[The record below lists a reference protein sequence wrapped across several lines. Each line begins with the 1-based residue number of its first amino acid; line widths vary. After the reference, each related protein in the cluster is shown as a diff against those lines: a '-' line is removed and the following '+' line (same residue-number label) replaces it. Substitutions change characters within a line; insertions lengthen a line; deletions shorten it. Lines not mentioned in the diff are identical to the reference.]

1 MQKVRIK
8 FIALIY
14 HSLLKCFKAL
24 NLLELKW
31 IKFKKYVFS
40 QFYVLFKFIKLIL
53 QFVKDDI
60 IDIPSALDLFL
71 VYIKDSD
78 KNKGLTILKLVSDGN
93 LKISSA
99 ENMLNKLIEKEEAVE
114 YKEKKTSIKEV
125 KGKRNRRAAR
135 PLEYDEY
142 MTIITLCQKGFTYK
156 DEYGVKHIFRP
167 NKQLAMTFILQANL
181 GLRISDVLKLKP
193 STFKNDKLEV
203 IEKKTGKLQYRTI
216 NRNLKELIYEYALE
230 NNIKSNDY
238 LIQVKVRAIQK
249 QLSII
254 ANYLNLTNISSH
266 SFRKLF
272 GVTVYNQTNGNI
284 ELLKELFNHS
294 SISTTQ
300 RYIKVSQK
308 QIDEI
313 SSSIDFTAAW
323 NL

>member
-1 MQKVRIK
+1 MEIK
-8 FIALIY
+8 
-14 HSLLKCFKAL
+14 
-24 NLLELKW
+24 E
-31 IKFKKYVFS
+31 
-40 QFYVLFKFIKLIL
+40 IL

-60 IDIPSALDLFL
+60 IDIPSALDLLL

-99 ENMLNKLIEKEEAVE
+99 ENMINKLIEKEEAVE

-156 DEYGVKHIFRP
+156 DEYGVEHIFRP

-249 QLSII
+249 QLAII
-254 ANYLNLTNISSH
+254 VNYLNLTNISSH

-272 GVTVYNQTNGNI
+272 GVTVYNKTNGNI

-294 SISTTQ
+294 NISTTQ

-308 QIDEI
+308 QLDEI

-323 NL
+323 NI

>member
-1 MQKVRIK
+1 MEIK
-8 FIALIY
+8 
-14 HSLLKCFKAL
+14 
-24 NLLELKW
+24 E
-31 IKFKKYVFS
+31 
-40 QFYVLFKFIKLIL
+40 IL

-60 IDIPSALDLFL
+60 IDIPSALELLL

-99 ENMLNKLIEKEEAVE
+99 ENMINKLIEKEEAVE
-114 YKEKKTSIKEV
+114 YKEKKTSVKEV

-294 SISTTQ
+294 NISTTQ

-313 SSSIDFTAAW
+313 SSSIDFTSAW
-323 NL
+323 NI

>member
-1 MQKVRIK
+1 MEIK
-8 FIALIY
+8 
-14 HSLLKCFKAL
+14 
-24 NLLELKW
+24 E
-31 IKFKKYVFS
+31 
-40 QFYVLFKFIKLIL
+40 IL

-60 IDIPSALDLFL
+60 IDIPSALDLLL

-99 ENMLNKLIEKEEAVE
+99 ENMINKLIEKEEAVE
-114 YKEKKTSIKEV
+114 YKEKKTSVKEV

-167 NKQLAMTFILQANL
+167 NKQLAMAFILQANL

-313 SSSIDFTAAW
+313 SSSIDFTSAW
-323 NL
+323 NI

>member
-1 MQKVRIK
+1 MEIK
-8 FIALIY
+8 
-14 HSLLKCFKAL
+14 
-24 NLLELKW
+24 E
-31 IKFKKYVFS
+31 
-40 QFYVLFKFIKLIL
+40 IL

-60 IDIPSALDLFL
+60 IDIPSALDLLL

-99 ENMLNKLIEKEEAVE
+99 ENMINKLIEKEEAVE
-114 YKEKKTSIKEV
+114 YKEKKTSVKEV

-272 GVTVYNQTNGNI
+272 GVTVYNKTNGNI

-308 QIDEI
+308 QIDEV
-313 SSSIDFTAAW
+313 SSSIDFTSAW
-323 NL
+323 NI

>member
-1 MQKVRIK
+1 MEIK
-8 FIALIY
+8 
-14 HSLLKCFKAL
+14 
-24 NLLELKW
+24 E
-31 IKFKKYVFS
+31 
-40 QFYVLFKFIKLIL
+40 IL

-60 IDIPSALDLFL
+60 IDIPSALDLLL

-284 ELLKELFNHS
+284 ELLKELFNHIN
-294 SISTTQ
+294 ISTTQ

>member
-1 MQKVRIK
+1 MEIK
-8 FIALIY
+8 
-14 HSLLKCFKAL
+14 
-24 NLLELKW
+24 E
-31 IKFKKYVFS
+31 
-40 QFYVLFKFIKLIL
+40 IL

-60 IDIPSALDLFL
+60 IDIPSALDLLL

-99 ENMLNKLIEKEEAVE
+99 ENMINKLIQKEESVE

-156 DEYGVKHIFRP
+156 DESGIDHIFRP
-167 NKQLAMTFILQANL
+167 NKQLAMTFMLQANL

-249 QLSII
+249 QLAII

-272 GVTVYNQTNGNI
+272 GVTVYNKTNGNI

-294 SISTTQ
+294 NIATTQ

-323 NL
+323 NI

>member
-1 MQKVRIK
+1 MEIK
-8 FIALIY
+8 
-14 HSLLKCFKAL
+14 
-24 NLLELKW
+24 E
-31 IKFKKYVFS
+31 
-40 QFYVLFKFIKLIL
+40 IL

-60 IDIPSALDLFL
+60 IDIPSALDLLL

-99 ENMLNKLIEKEEAVE
+99 ENMINKLIEKEKAVE

-156 DEYGVKHIFRP
+156 DEYGVEHIFRP

-249 QLSII
+249 QLAII

-272 GVTVYNQTNGNI
+272 GVTVYNKTNGNI

-294 SISTTQ
+294 NISTTQ

-313 SSSIDFTAAW
+313 SSSIDFTSAW
-323 NL
+323 NI

>member
-1 MQKVRIK
+1 MEIK
-8 FIALIY
+8 
-14 HSLLKCFKAL
+14 
-24 NLLELKW
+24 E
-31 IKFKKYVFS
+31 
-40 QFYVLFKFIKLIL
+40 IL

-60 IDIPSALDLFL
+60 IDIPSALELLL

-99 ENMLNKLIEKEEAVE
+99 ENMINKLIEKEEAVE

-156 DEYGVKHIFRP
+156 DESGIEHIFRP

-249 QLSII
+249 QLAII

-294 SISTTQ
+294 NISTTQ

-323 NL
+323 NI

>member
-1 MQKVRIK
+1 MEIK
-8 FIALIY
+8 
-14 HSLLKCFKAL
+14 
-24 NLLELKW
+24 E
-31 IKFKKYVFS
+31 
-40 QFYVLFKFIKLIL
+40 IL

-60 IDIPSALDLFL
+60 IDIPSALDLLL

-99 ENMLNKLIEKEEAVE
+99 ENMLNKLIEKEEAIE
-114 YKEKKTSIKEV
+114 YKEKKTSVKEV

-167 NKQLAMTFILQANL
+167 NKQLAMTFMLQANL

-272 GVTVYNQTNGNI
+272 GVTVYNKTNGNI

-323 NL
+323 NI

>member
-1 MQKVRIK
+1 MEIK
-8 FIALIY
+8 
-14 HSLLKCFKAL
+14 
-24 NLLELKW
+24 E
-31 IKFKKYVFS
+31 
-40 QFYVLFKFIKLIL
+40 IL

-60 IDIPSALDLFL
+60 IDIPSALDLLL

-78 KNKGLTILKLVSDGN
+78 KNNGLTILKLVSDGN

-99 ENMLNKLIEKEEAVE
+99 ENMINKLIEKEKAVE

-156 DEYGVKHIFRP
+156 DESGIEHIFRP

-238 LIQVKVRAIQK
+238 LIKVKVRAIQK
-249 QLSII
+249 QLAII

-272 GVTVYNQTNGNI
+272 GVTVYNKTNGNI

-294 SISTTQ
+294 NISTTQ

-308 QIDEI
+308 QIDEV

-323 NL
+323 NI

>member
-1 MQKVRIK
+1 MEIK
-8 FIALIY
+8 
-14 HSLLKCFKAL
+14 
-24 NLLELKW
+24 E
-31 IKFKKYVFS
+31 
-40 QFYVLFKFIKLIL
+40 IL

-60 IDIPSALDLFL
+60 IDIPSALDLLL

-99 ENMLNKLIEKEEAVE
+99 ENMINKLIEKEEAVE
-114 YKEKKTSIKEV
+114 YKEKKTSVKEV

-156 DEYGVKHIFRP
+156 DESGIDHIFRP

-313 SSSIDFTAAW
+313 SSSIDFTSAW
-323 NL
+323 NI

>member
-1 MQKVRIK
+1 MEIK
-8 FIALIY
+8 
-14 HSLLKCFKAL
+14 
-24 NLLELKW
+24 E
-31 IKFKKYVFS
+31 
-40 QFYVLFKFIKLIL
+40 IL

-60 IDIPSALDLFL
+60 IDIPSALELLL

-99 ENMLNKLIEKEEAVE
+99 ENMINKLIQKEEAVE
-114 YKEKKTSIKEV
+114 YKENKTSSKEV

-156 DEYGVKHIFRP
+156 DEYRVEHIFRP

-249 QLSII
+249 QLAII

-272 GVTVYNQTNGNI
+272 GVTVYNKTNGNI

-294 SISTTQ
+294 NISTTQ

-323 NL
+323 NI

>member
-1 MQKVRIK
+1 MEIK
-8 FIALIY
+8 
-14 HSLLKCFKAL
+14 
-24 NLLELKW
+24 E
-31 IKFKKYVFS
+31 
-40 QFYVLFKFIKLIL
+40 IL

-60 IDIPSALDLFL
+60 IDIPSALDLLL

-99 ENMLNKLIEKEEAVE
+99 ENMLNKLIEKEEAIE
-114 YKEKKTSIKEV
+114 YKEKKTSVKEV

-167 NKQLAMTFILQANL
+167 NKQLAMTFMLQANL

-249 QLSII
+249 QLYII

-313 SSSIDFTAAW
+313 SSSIDFTSAW
-323 NL
+323 NI

>member
-1 MQKVRIK
+1 MEIK
-8 FIALIY
+8 
-14 HSLLKCFKAL
+14 
-24 NLLELKW
+24 E
-31 IKFKKYVFS
+31 
-40 QFYVLFKFIKLIL
+40 IL

-60 IDIPSALDLFL
+60 IDIPSALDLLL

-167 NKQLAMTFILQANL
+167 NKQLAMAFILQANL

-272 GVTVYNQTNGNI
+272 GVTVYNKTNGNI

-313 SSSIDFTAAW
+313 SSSIDFTSAW
-323 NL
+323 NI

>member
-1 MQKVRIK
+1 MEIK
-8 FIALIY
+8 
-14 HSLLKCFKAL
+14 
-24 NLLELKW
+24 E
-31 IKFKKYVFS
+31 
-40 QFYVLFKFIKLIL
+40 IL

-60 IDIPSALDLFL
+60 IDIPSALDLLL

-99 ENMLNKLIEKEEAVE
+99 ENMINKLIEKEEAVE

-167 NKQLAMTFILQANL
+167 NKQLAMTFMLQANL

-238 LIQVKVRAIQK
+238 LIKVKVRAIQK
-249 QLSII
+249 QLAII

-272 GVTVYNQTNGNI
+272 GVTVYNKTNGNI

-323 NL
+323 NI

>member
-1 MQKVRIK
+1 MEIK
-8 FIALIY
+8 
-14 HSLLKCFKAL
+14 
-24 NLLELKW
+24 E
-31 IKFKKYVFS
+31 
-40 QFYVLFKFIKLIL
+40 IL

-60 IDIPSALDLFL
+60 IDIPSALDLLL

-99 ENMLNKLIEKEEAVE
+99 ENMINKLIEKEEAVE
-114 YKEKKTSIKEV
+114 YKEKKTSVKEV

-167 NKQLAMTFILQANL
+167 NKQLAMTFMLQANL

-272 GVTVYNQTNGNI
+272 GVTVYNKTNGNI

-323 NL
+323 NI

>member
-1 MQKVRIK
+1 MEIK
-8 FIALIY
+8 
-14 HSLLKCFKAL
+14 
-24 NLLELKW
+24 E
-31 IKFKKYVFS
+31 
-40 QFYVLFKFIKLIL
+40 IL

-60 IDIPSALDLFL
+60 IDIPSALDLLL

-99 ENMLNKLIEKEEAVE
+99 ENMINKLIEKEEAVE
-114 YKEKKTSIKEV
+114 YKEKKTSVKEV

-308 QIDEI
+308 QIDEV
-313 SSSIDFTAAW
+313 SSSIDFTSVW
-323 NL
+323 NI

>member
-1 MQKVRIK
+1 MEIK
-8 FIALIY
+8 
-14 HSLLKCFKAL
+14 
-24 NLLELKW
+24 E
-31 IKFKKYVFS
+31 
-40 QFYVLFKFIKLIL
+40 IL

-60 IDIPSALDLFL
+60 IDIPSALDLLL

-99 ENMLNKLIEKEEAVE
+99 ENMLNKLIEKEEAIE
-114 YKEKKTSIKEV
+114 YKEKKTSVKEV

-167 NKQLAMTFILQANL
+167 NKQLAMTFMLQANL

-323 NL
+323 NI

>member
-1 MQKVRIK
+1 MEIK
-8 FIALIY
+8 
-14 HSLLKCFKAL
+14 
-24 NLLELKW
+24 E
-31 IKFKKYVFS
+31 
-40 QFYVLFKFIKLIL
+40 IL

-60 IDIPSALDLFL
+60 IDIPSALDLLL

-99 ENMLNKLIEKEEAVE
+99 ENMINKLIEKEEAVE

-156 DEYGVKHIFRP
+156 DEYGVEHIFRP
-167 NKQLAMTFILQANL
+167 NKQLAITFILQANL

-249 QLSII
+249 QLAII

-272 GVTVYNQTNGNI
+272 GVTVYNKTNGNI

-294 SISTTQ
+294 NISTTQ

-323 NL
+323 NI

>member
-1 MQKVRIK
+1 MEIK
-8 FIALIY
+8 
-14 HSLLKCFKAL
+14 
-24 NLLELKW
+24 E
-31 IKFKKYVFS
+31 
-40 QFYVLFKFIKLIL
+40 IL

-60 IDIPSALDLFL
+60 IDIPSALDLLL

-99 ENMLNKLIEKEEAVE
+99 ENMINKLIEKEKAVE

-167 NKQLAMTFILQANL
+167 NKQLAMTFMLQANL

-308 QIDEI
+308 QIDEV
-313 SSSIDFTAAW
+313 SSSIDFTSVW
-323 NL
+323 NI

>member
-1 MQKVRIK
+1 MEIK
-8 FIALIY
+8 
-14 HSLLKCFKAL
+14 
-24 NLLELKW
+24 E
-31 IKFKKYVFS
+31 
-40 QFYVLFKFIKLIL
+40 IL

-60 IDIPSALDLFL
+60 IDIPSALELLL

-99 ENMLNKLIEKEEAVE
+99 ENMINKLIEKEEAVE

-167 NKQLAMTFILQANL
+167 NKQLAMAFILQANL

-203 IEKKTGKLQYRTI
+203 IEKKTGKLQYRSI

-294 SISTTQ
+294 NISTTQ

-313 SSSIDFTAAW
+313 SSSIDFTSAW
-323 NL
+323 NI

>member
-1 MQKVRIK
+1 MEIK
-8 FIALIY
+8 
-14 HSLLKCFKAL
+14 
-24 NLLELKW
+24 E
-31 IKFKKYVFS
+31 
-40 QFYVLFKFIKLIL
+40 IL

-60 IDIPSALDLFL
+60 IDIPSTLDLLL

-78 KNKGLTILKLVSDGN
+78 KNKGLTILKLVRDGN

-99 ENMLNKLIEKEEAVE
+99 ENMINKLIQKEEAVE

-156 DEYGVKHIFRP
+156 DESGVEHIFRP
-167 NKQLAMTFILQANL
+167 NKQLAMTFMLQANL

-193 STFKNDKLEV
+193 STFKNEKLEV

-249 QLSII
+249 QLAII

-272 GVTVYNQTNGNI
+272 GVTVYNKTNGNI

-294 SISTTQ
+294 NIATTQ

-323 NL
+323 NI

>member
-1 MQKVRIK
+1 MEIK
-8 FIALIY
+8 
-14 HSLLKCFKAL
+14 
-24 NLLELKW
+24 E
-31 IKFKKYVFS
+31 
-40 QFYVLFKFIKLIL
+40 IL

-60 IDIPSALDLFL
+60 IDIPSALDLLL

-78 KNKGLTILKLVSDGN
+78 KNKGLTILKLISDGN

-99 ENMLNKLIEKEEAVE
+99 ENMINKLIEKEEAVE
-114 YKEKKTSIKEV
+114 YKEKKTSVKEV

-135 PLEYDEY
+135 PLEYEEY

-156 DEYGVKHIFRP
+156 DESGIDHIFRP

-238 LIQVKVRAIQK
+238 LIKVKVRAIQK
-249 QLSII
+249 QLAII

-308 QIDEI
+308 QIDEV

-323 NL
+323 NI

>member
-1 MQKVRIK
+1 MEIK
-8 FIALIY
+8 
-14 HSLLKCFKAL
+14 
-24 NLLELKW
+24 E
-31 IKFKKYVFS
+31 
-40 QFYVLFKFIKLIL
+40 IL

-60 IDIPSALDLFL
+60 IDIPSALDLLL

-78 KNKGLTILKLVSDGN
+78 KNKALTILKLVSDGN

-99 ENMLNKLIEKEEAVE
+99 ENMINKLIEKEEAVE

-156 DEYGVKHIFRP
+156 DEYGVEHIFRP

-294 SISTTQ
+294 NISTTQ

-308 QIDEI
+308 QIDEV

-323 NL
+323 NI

>member
-1 MQKVRIK
+1 MEIK
-8 FIALIY
+8 
-14 HSLLKCFKAL
+14 
-24 NLLELKW
+24 E
-31 IKFKKYVFS
+31 
-40 QFYVLFKFIKLIL
+40 IL

-60 IDIPSALDLFL
+60 IDIPSALDLLL

-99 ENMLNKLIEKEEAVE
+99 ENMINKLIQKEEAVE
-114 YKEKKTSIKEV
+114 YKENKTSSKEV

-135 PLEYDEY
+135 PLEYEEY

-156 DEYGVKHIFRP
+156 DESGIDHIFRP

-238 LIQVKVRAIQK
+238 LIKVKVRAIQK
-249 QLSII
+249 QLAII

-272 GVTVYNQTNGNI
+272 GVTVYNKTNGNI

-294 SISTTQ
+294 NISTTQ

-323 NL
+323 NI

>member
-1 MQKVRIK
+1 MEIK
-8 FIALIY
+8 
-14 HSLLKCFKAL
+14 
-24 NLLELKW
+24 E
-31 IKFKKYVFS
+31 
-40 QFYVLFKFIKLIL
+40 IL

-60 IDIPSALDLFL
+60 IDIPSALDLLL

-99 ENMLNKLIEKEEAVE
+99 ENMINKLIEKEEAVE
-114 YKEKKTSIKEV
+114 YKEKKTSVKEV

-167 NKQLAMTFILQANL
+167 NKQLAMTFMLQANL

-308 QIDEI
+308 QIDEV
-313 SSSIDFTAAW
+313 SSSIDFTSVW
-323 NL
+323 NI

>member
-1 MQKVRIK
+1 MEIK
-8 FIALIY
+8 
-14 HSLLKCFKAL
+14 
-24 NLLELKW
+24 E
-31 IKFKKYVFS
+31 
-40 QFYVLFKFIKLIL
+40 IL

-60 IDIPSALDLFL
+60 IDIPSALDLLL

-99 ENMLNKLIEKEEAVE
+99 ENMINKLIEKEEAIE
-114 YKEKKTSIKEV
+114 YKEKKTSVKEV

-167 NKQLAMTFILQANL
+167 NKQLAMTFMLQANL

-294 SISTTQ
+294 NISTTQ

-313 SSSIDFTAAW
+313 SSSIDFTSAW
-323 NL
+323 NI

>member
-1 MQKVRIK
+1 MEIK
-8 FIALIY
+8 
-14 HSLLKCFKAL
+14 
-24 NLLELKW
+24 E
-31 IKFKKYVFS
+31 
-40 QFYVLFKFIKLIL
+40 IL

-60 IDIPSALDLFL
+60 IDIPSALDLLL

-99 ENMLNKLIEKEEAVE
+99 ENMLNKLIEKEEAIE

-167 NKQLAMTFILQANL
+167 NKQLAMTFMLQANL

-272 GVTVYNQTNGNI
+272 GVTVYNKTNGNI

-294 SISTTQ
+294 NISTTQ

-323 NL
+323 NI

>member
-1 MQKVRIK
+1 MEIK
-8 FIALIY
+8 
-14 HSLLKCFKAL
+14 
-24 NLLELKW
+24 E
-31 IKFKKYVFS
+31 
-40 QFYVLFKFIKLIL
+40 IL

-60 IDIPSALDLFL
+60 IDIPSALDLLL

-99 ENMLNKLIEKEEAVE
+99 ENMINKLIEKEEAVE

-167 NKQLAMTFILQANL
+167 NKQLAMTFMLQANL

-272 GVTVYNQTNGNI
+272 GVTVYNKTNGNI

-313 SSSIDFTAAW
+313 SSSIDFTSAW
-323 NL
+323 NI

>member
-1 MQKVRIK
+1 MEIK
-8 FIALIY
+8 
-14 HSLLKCFKAL
+14 
-24 NLLELKW
+24 E
-31 IKFKKYVFS
+31 
-40 QFYVLFKFIKLIL
+40 IL

-60 IDIPSALDLFL
+60 IDIPSALDLLL

-99 ENMLNKLIEKEEAVE
+99 ENMINKLIQKEEAVQ

-156 DEYGVKHIFRP
+156 DEYGVEHIFRP
-167 NKQLAMTFILQANL
+167 NKQLAMAFILQANL

-193 STFKNDKLEV
+193 STFKNEKLEV

-230 NNIKSNDY
+230 NNIKGNDY

-249 QLSII
+249 QLAII

-272 GVTVYNQTNGNI
+272 GVTVYNKTNGNI

-294 SISTTQ
+294 NISTTQ

-308 QIDEI
+308 QIDEV

-323 NL
+323 NI

>member
-1 MQKVRIK
+1 MEIK
-8 FIALIY
+8 
-14 HSLLKCFKAL
+14 
-24 NLLELKW
+24 E
-31 IKFKKYVFS
+31 
-40 QFYVLFKFIKLIL
+40 IL

-60 IDIPSALDLFL
+60 IDIPSALDLLL

-99 ENMLNKLIEKEEAVE
+99 ENMINKLIEKEEAVE

-167 NKQLAMTFILQANL
+167 NKQLAMTFMLQANL

-294 SISTTQ
+294 NISTTQ

-308 QIDEI
+308 QIDEV

-323 NL
+323 NI

>member
-1 MQKVRIK
+1 MEIK
-8 FIALIY
+8 
-14 HSLLKCFKAL
+14 
-24 NLLELKW
+24 E
-31 IKFKKYVFS
+31 
-40 QFYVLFKFIKLIL
+40 IL
-53 QFVKDDI
+53 QFVKDYI
-60 IDIPSALDLFL
+60 IDIPSALDLLL

-99 ENMLNKLIEKEEAVE
+99 ENMINKLIEKEEAVE

-156 DEYGVKHIFRP
+156 DESGIEHIFRP

-249 QLSII
+249 QLAII

-294 SISTTQ
+294 NIATTQ

-313 SSSIDFTAAW
+313 SSSIDFTNAW
-323 NL
+323 HI

>member
-1 MQKVRIK
+1 MEIK
-8 FIALIY
+8 
-14 HSLLKCFKAL
+14 
-24 NLLELKW
+24 E
-31 IKFKKYVFS
+31 
-40 QFYVLFKFIKLIL
+40 IL

-60 IDIPSALDLFL
+60 IDIPSALDLLL

-99 ENMLNKLIEKEEAVE
+99 ENMINKLIEKEEAVE
-114 YKEKKTSIKEV
+114 YKEKKTSVKEV

-167 NKQLAMTFILQANL
+167 NKQLAMAFILQANL

-294 SISTTQ
+294 NISTTQ

-313 SSSIDFTAAW
+313 SSSIDFTSAW
-323 NL
+323 NI

>member
-1 MQKVRIK
+1 MEIK
-8 FIALIY
+8 
-14 HSLLKCFKAL
+14 
-24 NLLELKW
+24 E
-31 IKFKKYVFS
+31 
-40 QFYVLFKFIKLIL
+40 IL

-60 IDIPSALDLFL
+60 IDIPSALDLLL

-99 ENMLNKLIEKEEAVE
+99 ENMINKLIEKEEAVE

-156 DEYGVKHIFRP
+156 DESGIDHIFRP
-167 NKQLAMTFILQANL
+167 NKQLAMTFMLQANL

-272 GVTVYNQTNGNI
+272 GVTVYNKTNGNI

-294 SISTTQ
+294 NISTTQ

-323 NL
+323 NI

>member
-1 MQKVRIK
+1 MEIK
-8 FIALIY
+8 
-14 HSLLKCFKAL
+14 
-24 NLLELKW
+24 E
-31 IKFKKYVFS
+31 
-40 QFYVLFKFIKLIL
+40 IL

-60 IDIPSALDLFL
+60 IDIPSALDLLL

-99 ENMLNKLIEKEEAVE
+99 ENMINKLIEKEEAVE
-114 YKEKKTSIKEV
+114 YKEKKTSVKEV

-167 NKQLAMTFILQANL
+167 NKQLAMTFMLQANL

-308 QIDEI
+308 QIDEV
-313 SSSIDFTAAW
+313 SSSIDFTSAW
-323 NL
+323 NI